1 MYVFAIKTLIQNIP
15 IPNLKPVTSKMTA
28 ARPLNRIPGLDG
40 LAFGRLISPP
50 TQAAI
55 NKVNQTAFG
64 NSAKWRFQPGT
75 YTTRQVV
82 EHVAPLLNS
91 LIAELGQDPPGAEPS
106 RKILIDGLRSCLAIS
121 GRESTLPIGDA
132 INMAGESARKVM
144 AKQAQRIGSLLV
156 RCAQNAPPP
165 DVTVPQMTV
174 RSPCEGHVWTRE
186 VAGLLIGPRSN
197 GNLMQVY
204 NEWLHQIVLLR
215 DGLLPFE
222 NFDEVRLT
230 IKQEGARPVDD
241 IRSKFLMQIM
251 TAQVKRTTVI
261 DVAKALTA
269 SGLPSG
275 GYGFQYG
282 SGLVMPLSLFTGSS
296 SILLKYVPATV
307 DDSRHQELL
316 FDYENKDYFSAPR
329 HEISV
334 DEVTS
339 NASSISSTNSYS
351 TTSNPVFSSFAIE
364 NPRETDSFSQIRH
377 IKLQGSFED
386 GAQYSVDVGQITRG
400 LRYVYRAVNTNCED
414 SSAEPS
420 SFALHKASDVLSLP
434 DLVTSTSRSDG
445 VRLHVIQAGSAVA
458 RMALLGKL
466 YPENVVLVNGEKQSP
481 TSALGVGK
489 GFGPQF
495 VIIGGDV
502 VG

>member
-1 MYVFAIKTLIQNIP
+1 MA
-15 IPNLKPVTSKMTA
+15 A
-28 ARPLNRIPGLDG
+28 ARPLNRIPAFDG
-40 LAFGRLISPP
+40 LALGRLINTP

-55 NKVNQTAFG
+55 HKVNHTANG
-64 NSAKWRFQPGT
+64 SSAKWRFQPGT
-75 YTTRQVV
+75 YTTKQVV

-91 LIAELGQDPPGAEPS
+91 LVAELGQDPPGAVPS
-106 RKILIDGLRSCLAIS
+106 RKILIDGLRSCLATT

-132 INMAGESARKVM
+132 VNMAGESARKLM

-156 RCAQNAPPP
+156 RCAQNSPPP
-165 DVTVPQMTV
+165 DVTGPQMTV

-222 NFDEVRLT
+222 NFDEVQLT
-230 IKQEGARPVDD
+230 IRQEGTRPVED

-251 TAQVKRTTVI
+251 TAQVKRTTIV
-261 DVAKALTA
+261 DVAKVLTA

-282 SGLVMPLSLFTGSS
+282 SGIVMPLSLFTGSS
-296 SILLKYVPATV
+296 SILLRYVPATV
-307 DDSRHQELL
+307 EDSNHQELL
-316 FDYENKDYFSAPR
+316 FDYENKDYFSVPR
-329 HEISV
+329 HETRAH
-334 DEVTS
+334 EVTS
-339 NASSISSTNSYS
+339 NASSMSAMNSSSV
-351 TTSNPVFSSFAIE
+351 TSNLVFSSFAIE
-364 NPRETDSFSQIRH
+364 NPRETNTSSQIRH
-377 IKLQGSFED
+377 IKLHSSFED

-400 LRYVYRAVNTNCED
+400 LRYAYRAADTDGED
-414 SSAEPS
+414 NSAEPS

-434 DLVTSTSRSDG
+434 DLVTSTSHSDG
-445 VRLHVIQAGSAVA
+445 VRLHVIPAGSAA
-458 RMALLGKL
+458 ERMALLGKL
-466 YPENVVLVNGEKQSP
+466 YPENVVLVSGGQQSP

-495 VIIGGDV
+495 VIVGGDV
-502 VG
+502 VA